1 MGQREEERERGRVGR
16 EHILLMLRIMLRF
29 TVIVISTI
37 LSRILVK
44 KSCPHKI
51 KLFIVI

>member
-37 LSRILVK
+37 LSRIFVK